1 MAGPSGIGLVV
12 LLAEAHTIPYTVK
25 LPQFEGPLDLLLSLV
40 QQGQVDLREVP
51 LSRIA
56 EDYLAASRH
65 QLDLEEATEVL
76 WMLAAMIEMKSR
88 LLVPKPTTPEE
99 PLPESE
105 EPFDLSERLE
115 EKLEEYRAFK
125 EVATALRALED
136 YQHRVFARP
145 GTDDPNAVFLEGV
158 SLDDLF
164 RAFQQV
170 LERAKDEVG
179 EIPTEEV
186 KVAERMEAIL
196 DLLAQHREGAL
207 FSDLFKAA
215 ATKLNVI
222 VTFLA
227 LLELIKN
234 RRIRAQQP
242 QRFAAIR
249 LMLVTP

>member
-1 MAGPSGIGLVV
+1 
-12 LLAEAHTIPYTVK
+12 
-25 LPQFEGPLDLLLSLV
+25 V

-56 EDYLAASRH
+56 EDYLATARR

-99 PLPESE
+99 PLPEAE
-105 EPFDLSERLE
+105 EPFDLNERLE

-164 RAFQQV
+164 HAFQQV
-170 LERAKDEVG
+170 LARARDEVG

-196 DLLAQHREGAL
+196 DLLAQHREGVL
-207 FSDLFKAA
+207 FSDLFKTSAS
-215 ATKLNVI
+215 KLNVI

-249 LMLVTP
+249 VMLVTA

>member
-1 MAGPSGIGLVV
+1 
-12 LLAEAHTIPYTVK
+12 VK
-25 LPQFEGPLDLLLSLV
+25 IPQFEGPLDLLLSLV

-56 EDYLAASRH
+56 EDYLSAAH
-65 QLDLEEATEVL
+65 QKLDLEEATEVL

-88 LLVPKPTTPEE
+88 LLVPKPLTPEE
-99 PLPESE
+99 PLLEPE
-105 EPFDLSERLE
+105 EPSDLAARLE
-115 EKLEEYRAFK
+115 ETLQEYRAFK
-125 EVATALRALED
+125 EVASALRALED
-136 YQHRVFARP
+136 YQHRIFARP
-145 GTDDPNAVFLEGV
+145 GTDDPSAVFLEGV

-170 LERAKDEVG
+170 FERAKDTVG

-186 KVAERMEAIL
+186 KVAERMDAIL
-196 DLLAQHREGAL
+196 ALLARHQDGVV
-207 FSDLFKAA
+207 FSDLFKTS
-215 ATKLNVI
+215 ATKLEVI

-242 QRFAAIR
+242 QRFADIR
-249 LMLVTP
+249 LMLVTV